1 MVKVAEAIQLALN
14 EDLTG
19 LLLPVLAALFDLP
32 LPAKHRREA
41 LQLARD
47 ALGVVADQDVPLVVR
62 HYVGEDDGVGRCVAR
77 GLSSQS
83 LRPLLIHDLPDPRIY
98 MLHARLRPLIL

>member
-1 MVKVAEAIQLALN
+1 MTVFCHASCIQVVKVAEAIQLALN

-32 LPAKHRREA
+32 LPSKHRKEA

-62 HYVGEDDGVGRCVAR
+62 HAVQRPWEDEAV
-77 GLSSQS
+77 
-83 LRPLLIHDLPDPRIY
+83 
-98 MLHARLRPLIL
+98 

>member
-1 MVKVAEAIQLALN
+1 MAEAIQLALN

-62 HYVGEDDGVGRCVAR
+62 HAGQRPWEDQGMGIS
-77 GLSSQS
+77 LSSN
-83 LRPLLIHDLPDPRIY
+83 RFVHNPC
-98 MLHARLRPLIL
+98 